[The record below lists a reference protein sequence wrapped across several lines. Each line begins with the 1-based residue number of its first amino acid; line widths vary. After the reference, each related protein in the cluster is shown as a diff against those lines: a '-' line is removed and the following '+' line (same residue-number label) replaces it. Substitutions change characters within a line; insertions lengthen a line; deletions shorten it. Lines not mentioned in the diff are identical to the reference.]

1 LLQRWFF
8 EGIFKGP
15 WIRGSWELALDQ
27 WVEECG
33 WDGGVAAGKD
43 GARGQADWDLTFLGD
58 FCGLHDPALSKR
70 EGDLPAP
77 RAVGTNQVVGFYSLL
92 EKIL

>member
-1 LLQRWFF
+1 MGWGSCCGQGWR
-8 EGIFKGP
+8 EGQSSSRNF
-15 WIRGSWELALDQ
+15 
-27 WVEECG
+27 
-33 WDGGVAAGKD
+33 
-43 GARGQADWDLTFLGD
+43 GQADWDLTFLGD